1 MPLPQPYCLLHA
13 LRQDPGRVARDLV
26 VPPSCTPLAVIKG
39 FVLVVCDDGV
49 LVCYVLLV
57 YMNTGRR

>member
-1 MPLPQPYCLLHA
+1 MPFPSLSVYDVL

-39 FVLVVCDDGV
+39 FVLVVCDDCV
-49 LVCYVLLV
+49 LVCCVLLV
-57 YMNTGRR
+57 YMGTGRR